1 MNFLQSKGMKL
12 QLTRK
17 DEAYEAPKL
26 WINPEITDFYDF
38 TEDDIKLID
47 YNDFE
52 ISFDFEEQQ

>member
-1 MNFLQSKGMKL
+1 MKL

-47 YNDFE
+47 YKHHE
-52 ISFDFEEQQ
+52 TIKMPVSV